1 MTSWDCVSHK
11 STRHHS
17 NWALKQYRNLNE
29 HGFQTA
35 TCFSDHLTY
44 RFFFWGGGHMAG
56 YEDSTWQLHPTPPL
70 KPAKTCQVFAH
81 PLPFNVIPHI
91 DSFQSNGYTKVWI
104 TGPALW
110 ITGIVVC
117 RQSQK
122 RCRKMM
128 KTMESSLKFN
138 GDLPKKTFF
147 FGCGFTFLSFQG

>member
-1 MTSWDCVSHK
+1 M
-11 STRHHS
+11 
-17 NWALKQYRNLNE
+17 NE

-44 RFFFWGGGHMAG
+44 RFFFFCGETSVG
-56 YEDSTWQLHPTPPL
+56 YEDSTWQLLIQHPQ

-91 DSFQSNGYTKVWI
+91 DSFQSNGYTKVRI
-104 TGPALW
+104 TGP
-110 ITGIVVC
+110 GSC
-117 RQSQK
+117 RVDHRNRGMSSVPK
-122 RCRKMM
+122 EIRRKMT

-147 FGCGFTFLSFQG
+147 WMWIYFSIFSGMIISLIE